1 MSILVSVIASFV
13 VYVVAD
19 RLVPV
24 TSGGGGRGR
33 KGVEGE
39 RPRRRTSSKR
49 QEETEH
55 EKVGNEKGGGEGGRF
70 PRR

>member
-13 VYVVAD
+13 VYAVAD

-39 RPRRRTSSKR
+39 RPRRTSSKR
-49 QEETEH
+49 QEETEL
-55 EKVGNEKGGGEGGRF
+55 EKVGNEKGEREGEGF